1 MDKESA
7 FMEQDGWTD
16 LKTKDM
22 DPLIEAEVQ
31 NSGEWTTPGKGKNK
45 DCSSIDILI
54 TPQPGEI
61 EIRRSPKCTCKE
73 EEAGYCEKDEQEEW
87 VVQEVEDYVIKS
99 FQHNVEEV
107 EKAFGNSFHRT
118 FGRALQGNS
127 AKVTVG
133 LDIAMRVSVER
144 ETTGGT
150 LEKSPTPDSPEG
162 REFSSIDYVACSPK
176 EDSDE
181 SEDESQWGPVLVEEE
196 ADGACPWREGPIYQ
210 GQTGING
217 VIPGIP
223 ETEEERYELRLKRL
237 LRKPSMKWTTKIE
250 PRLKEFLRN
259 PDGKLSS
266 YLEGVMQKED
276 CTEEKGEP
284 GS

>member
-1 MDKESA
+1 MVA
-7 FMEQDGWTD
+7 FMD
-16 LKTKDM
+16 LEM
-22 DPLIEAEVQ
+22 Q
-31 NSGEWTTPGKGKNK
+31 NYCGEWTVPGKGGNN
-45 DCSSIDILI
+45 DCCSIDICI

-61 EIRRSPKCTCKE
+61 EIRSSPECTCKE

-87 VVQEVEDYVIKS
+87 LMQEIEEYVIKS
-99 FQHNVEEV
+99 FQDNVEEV
-107 EKAFGNSFHRT
+107 EKAVRNSFKRT
-118 FGRALQGNS
+118 FGRALHGNS

-133 LDIAMRVSVER
+133 FDMTMKISVER
-144 ETTGGT
+144 E
-150 LEKSPTPDSPEG
+150 PVMPDSSWS
-162 REFSSIDYVACSPK
+162 RELSTIEFVPCSPG
-176 EDSDE
+176 DSDE

-210 GQTGING
+210 GPIGING
-217 VIPGIP
+217 IVPGIP

-250 PRLKEFLRN
+250 PGLKEFLRN

-266 YLEGVMQKED
+266 YFEEVMQKED
-276 CTEEKGEP
+276 CTDGKGEP

>member
-1 MDKESA
+1 
-7 FMEQDGWTD
+7 ME
-16 LKTKDM
+16 L
-22 DPLIEAEVQ
+22 EVQ
-31 NSGEWTTPGKGKNK
+31 NCGEWTAPGKGRNR

-54 TPQPGEI
+54 TPQPGKI

-87 VVQEVEDYVIKS
+87 VMQEVEDYVIKS

-107 EKAFGNSFHRT
+107 EKAVGNSFHST

-133 LDIAMRVSVER
+133 LDIAMKVSVER
-144 ETTGGT
+144 ELRGV
-150 LEKSPTPDSPEG
+150 EKNPTPDSPGG
-162 REFSSIDYVACSPK
+162 REFSTIEFVPCSPMG
-176 EDSDE
+176 DSDE

-210 GQTGING
+210 GPIGING
-217 VIPGIP
+217 VVPGIP

-250 PRLKEFLRN
+250 PGLKEFLRN
-259 PDGKLSS
+259 SDGKLSS
-266 YLEGVMQKED
+266 YFEEVMQKED
-276 CTEEKGEP
+276 CTYGKGEP